1 MHALWQ
7 DVRYGLRILA
17 KNPGFTVVAVLT
29 LALGVGATTAIFSV
43 VYGVLLRPLPYT
55 HPEQIVHLWEMSDEG
70 HRMNFADPNFADMQ
84 SQNHSLQGIAEYGNS
99 LESVSGG
106 KEPSRTMVA
115 YVSRDFF
122 TVMGVHPAIGRSFAP
137 EEQRNNAPATALVS
151 YAYWKQSLGGT
162 QDLSSVHLKL
172 EGQAASVVGV
182 LPAGFRFPDNT
193 DIWIA
198 REIIATLPSR
208 SAHNWNVIARLRE
221 GTPVTASR
229 VELTGI
235 AQRLKQQFGNDT
247 AMVGVAMEPLR
258 EAMTSDVRPALI
270 ILFGASGFLLLIA
283 CANVVNLML
292 AQAAG
297 RERELS
303 IRAALGAKRNRLIRQ
318 FLTEAFLLSTIGGV
332 LGVLAAVW
340 GLNGLLAIAP
350 GNLPRLEEVGVNV
363 PVLVFSLAVVF
374 LVAVGLGV
382 FSAVRATS
390 GDPRAALNEGSQ
402 RQSGSVG
409 KQRLGRLIIA
419 GQLASTLVLLV
430 GAGLLGRSLLR
441 VLAVDPGFRT
451 EGVLTM
457 ELALPDDPTK
467 VQRVQFLSEVIARLR
482 NIPGVQ
488 EVGGTNVL
496 PLTEGGRADGSY
508 VIMNPGQISPHTQTL
523 IQRVV
528 NGNLDKDPALL
539 AEFSKFFEEIFKDQ
553 AHMGEADYCVASEGF
568 FRSLEIPLLSGRL
581 FDSRDTKDSLHV
593 AVVSKSLADEKW
605 PNQNPIG
612 RTVEFGNMDGDP
624 RLLTIVGVVGDM
636 RDRRLESAPRPT
648 IYVDYRQ
655 RPVAAQRFT
664 IVMLAPGKPDAVLT
678 SAREIVGSLDPDVPP
693 RFSTFS
699 NTFAASLGARR
710 FSLLLVGIFSATALL
725 LAMAGIYGVTAY
737 TVAQRTREIGV
748 RMALGASRAIVLG
761 MVLKQ
766 GVITGVLGVGAGIL
780 GSLVL
785 TRWLQSQLFGVSAT
799 DPATFAG
806 VALVLILVS
815 LAACWIPGRRAARV
829 DPMVALRY
837 E

>member
-1 MHALWQ
+1 
-7 DVRYGLRILA
+7 
-17 KNPGFTVVAVLT
+17 
-29 LALGVGATTAIFSV
+29 
-43 VYGVLLRPLPYT
+43 
-55 HPEQIVHLWEMSDEG
+55 
-70 HRMNFADPNFADMQ
+70 
-84 SQNHSLQGIAEYGNS
+84 

-106 KEPSRTMVA
+106 KEPTRTMVA
-115 YVSRDFF
+115 PVSRDFF
-122 TVMGVHPAIGRSFAP
+122 AVIGVHPAIGRGFAA
-137 EEQRNNAPATALVS
+137 EEQRINAPAVALVS
-151 YAYWKQSLGGT
+151 YGYWKQSLGST
-162 QDLSSVHLKL
+162 QDLPSVHLKI
-172 EGQAASVVGV
+172 EGQAASVIGI
-182 LPAGFRFPDNT
+182 LPAGFRFPDST
-193 DIWIA
+193 DIWIP
-198 REIIATLPSR
+198 REIRAPYPSR
-208 SAHNWNVIARLRE
+208 TAHNWNVIARLRE
-221 GTPVTASR
+221 GTSVDASR
-229 VELTGI
+229 TELTGI
-235 AQRLKQQFGNDT
+235 AQRLKQQFVDDT
-247 AMVGVAMEPLR
+247 AMVAVAMEPLR
-258 EAMTSDVRPALI
+258 EAMTGNVRPALI

-303 IRAALGAKRNRLIRQ
+303 IRAALGAGRHRLIRQ
-318 FLTEAFLLSTIGGV
+318 FLTEAFLLSTIGGA

-350 GNLPRLEEVGVNV
+350 GNLPRLEDVGINV
-363 PVLVFSLAVVF
+363 PVLLFS
-374 LVAVGLGV
+374 LVAVSLVAIGLGI

-402 RQSGSVG
+402 RQAGTLG
-409 KQRLGRLIIA
+409 KQRLDRLIIA
-419 GQLASTLVLLV
+419 GQLATTFVLLV

-441 VLAVDPGFRT
+441 VLSVDPGFRT

-467 VQRVQFLSEVIARLR
+467 VQRIQFLNEVIARLR

-488 EVGGTNVL
+488 EVGGTNAL
-496 PLTEGGRADGSY
+496 PLAEGGRADGSY
-508 VIMNPGQISPHTQTL
+508 VIMNPRQISPSAQDL
-523 IQRVV
+523 IQRAA
-528 NGNLDKDPALL
+528 NGNLDNPALL
-539 AEFSKFFEEIFKDQ
+539 AEFSKFFDEIFKDQ
-553 AHMGEADYCVASEGF
+553 AHMGEADYCVGSEGF
-568 FRSLEIPLLSGRL
+568 FNTLGIPLLSGRL
-581 FDSRDTKDSLHV
+581 FDSRDTKNSLHV

-612 RTVEFGNMDGDP
+612 QTVEFGNMDGDP
-624 RLLTIVGVVGDM
+624 RLLSIVGVVGDM
-636 RDRRLESAPRPT
+636 RDRSLESAPRPT

-655 RPVAAQRFT
+655 RPVGAQRFT
-664 IVMLAPGKPDAVLT
+664 IVMLAPGKPDAVFS
-678 SAREIVGSLDPDVPP
+678 SAREIVRSLDPEVPP
-693 RFSTFS
+693 RFSSFS

-748 RMALGASRAIVLG
+748 RMALGASRGTVLG

-766 GVITGVLGVGAGIL
+766 GVITGALGVGTGIL
-780 GSLVL
+780 GSLAL
-785 TRWLQSQLFGVSAT
+785 ARWLQSQLFGVSPT

-806 VALVLILVS
+806 VALILIMVS